1 LLAADYSYRKVRQ
14 IIEENYL
21 GVNMKK
27 LIFILGVLMMASFA
41 NAKSIVVYYS
51 KTGEQVA
58 LRCNA

>member
-1 LLAADYSYRKVRQ
+1 MADYSYRKVRQ

-21 GVNMKK
+21 GENMKK
-27 LIFILGVLMMASFA
+27 LIFILGVLMMAGFA

-51 KTGEQVA
+51 KIGEQVA

>member
-1 LLAADYSYRKVRQ
+1 
-14 IIEENYL
+14 
-21 GVNMKK
+21 MKK
-27 LIFILGVLMMASFA
+27 LTFILGVLMMASFA